1 MSFFTILSGVI
12 GGVSALT
19 QNIIEKKQERKAEA
33 QRHQQLLQLEELR
46 LQTANANM
54 MEAHAKNFDSFAQ
67 AVTQSSRPLAG
78 KYKSE
83 RIANF
88 IVALTRPL
96 ITFILLGFVVVV
108 SLRATLHEFF
118 ILESAFAT
126 LDYTLAYWFVR
137 RSFEKKTN

>member
-1 MSFFTILSGVI
+1 MSFSTILSGVI

-19 QNIIEKKQERKAEA
+19 QNIIEKKQERKAEE
-33 QRHQQLLQLEELR
+33 QKYQQLLQLEELR
-46 LQTANANM
+46 LQTANANRV
-54 MEAHAKNFDSFAQ
+54 EAHEKSFTSFAQ
-67 AVTQSSRPLAG
+67 AVIQSSKPLSG

-96 ITFILLGFVVVV
+96 VTFILLGFVVMV
-108 SLRATLHEFF
+108 SLRASLHEFF
-118 ILESAFAT
+118 ILETAFAT

-137 RSFEKKTN
+137 RSFEKKPN

>member
-33 QRHQQLLQLEELR
+33 QRYEQLLQLEELR

-67 AVTQSSRPLAG
+67 AVTQSSKPLAG

>member
-19 QNIIEKKQERKAEA
+19 QNIIEKKQERKAET
-33 QRHQQLLQLEELR
+33 QRYQQLFQLEELR

-54 MEAHAKNFDSFAQ
+54 TEAHAKNFDSFAQ
-67 AVTQSSRPLAG
+67 AVTQSSKPLAG

-88 IVALTRPL
+88 IVALTRPI
-96 ITFILLGFVVVV
+96 ITFILLGFVVMI
-108 SLRATLHEFF
+108 SLRASPHEFF
-118 ILESAFAT
+118 ILESAFTT

-137 RSFEKKTN
+137 RSFEKRTN

>member
-19 QNIIEKKQERKAEA
+19 QNIIEKKQERKAEL
-33 QRHQQLLQLEELR
+33 QRYQQLLQLEELR
-46 LQTANANM
+46 LQTANANRV
-54 MEAHAKNFDSFAQ
+54 EAHEKSFTSFAQ
-67 AVTQSSRPLAG
+67 AVTQSSKPLAG

-118 ILESAFAT
+118 ILETAFST